1 MSDPQP
7 FPSARDSP
15 SAAHPAADGLS
26 AAYLVQLL
34 NAVDQAVVATTPEGE
49 IVLWNRCAERL
60 YGWHADE
67 AVGRNILD
75 VAPAEMSREQAA
87 MIMDEL
93 RAGRA
98 WSGEFRVRRRDGASF
113 QAWVADAPVVDG
125 EGRLIGIVGVS
136 TDLTGRQKTERALAR
151 AERETRR
158 ERERLWSVFRNAPA
172 AMALVHGPEH
182 VFEMANAAYVRL
194 VAREVVGVPFARALP
209 EVAGQGITEMLD
221 AAFASGEAQ
230 GASERTVHL
239 RDGDGRLVEH
249 YFDFT
254 IQPLPEEDGKSE
266 RLLLMVADVSDQV
279 HARRA
284 AEVARLT
291 AEEANRAKSQFL
303 ANMSHEIRTPI
314 NAVTGYAEL
323 LEMGIGGPLTAQQRH
338 QVERIRGSSQ
348 HLLTLVNEVLD
359 LAKVESGQMTVQRER
374 GQVAEALDGALSL
387 VQTQAARRGLRL
399 VDDTGAAR
407 EAAFVGD
414 ADRVRQILV
423 NLLSNAVK
431 FTESGGRVSVC
442 ASVTE
447 QPDDD
452 ARLAG
457 RGPWMRVDV
466 EDTGMGIAPERLAT
480 VFDPFVQVDASYT
493 RQAGG
498 TGLGLTISRRLAR
511 MMEGDLTV
519 RSRLGS
525 GSCFTLWLPA
535 APEAE
540 PNEIRPRWPRAP
552 HAVAG
557 LGEVGRALV
566 RVAEPTVAELGRRL
580 RDDASVRNTD
590 ANRAQ
595 LENHTAT
602 FLVDIGLALVTLDEG
617 GGEPE
622 LMRDGTEIQRLI
634 AERHGAQRARLGWS
648 EEDLYREFQLLR
660 EILVPLVLEE
670 TTLAVEANVEDAL
683 GVLERL
689 LQQAELISVRGLRN
703 ARHRDGVMGG

>member
-1 MSDPQP
+1 MSDRQP
-7 FPSARDSP
+7 FPSSHESP
-15 SAAHPAADGLS
+15 PAAHPAVDALS

-49 IVLWNRCAERL
+49 ILLWNRCAERL
-60 YGWHADE
+60 YGWPADE

-98 WSGEFRVRRRDGASF
+98 WSGEFRVRRRDGGSF
-113 QAWVADAPVVDG
+113 QAWVADTPVVDG

-151 AERETRR
+151 AEDEARR
-158 ERERLWSVFRNAPA
+158 ERERLSSVFRNAPA
-172 AMALVHGPEH
+172 AIALVRGPEH

-194 VAREVVGVPFARALP
+194 VAREVVGAPFARVLP
-209 EVAGQGITEMLD
+209 ELAGQGITEMLD
-221 AAFASGEAQ
+221 EVFATGVARVE
-230 GASERTVHL
+230 SERVVHL
-239 RDGDGRLVEH
+239 RDREGRLVEH
-249 YFDFT
+249 FFDFT
-254 IQPLPEEDGKSE
+254 LQPLPEEDGGTE
-266 RLLLMVADVSDQV
+266 RLLLMVANVSEQV
-279 HARRA
+279 QARRA

-338 QVERIRGSSQ
+338 QVERIRSSSE

-359 LAKVESGQMTVQRER
+359 LAKVESGQMTVQLEQ
-374 GQVAEALDGALSL
+374 GQVGETLDGALAL

-399 VDDTGAAR
+399 VDDTGTAR

-414 ADRVRQILV
+414 EDRVRQILV

-431 FTESGGRVSVC
+431 FTESGGRVSAC
-442 ASVTE
+442 ASVTG

-452 ARLAG
+452 ARLPG
-457 RGPWMRVDV
+457 RGPWVRMDV

-511 MMEGDLTV
+511 LMDGDLTV
-519 RSRLGS
+519 RSRLGG

-540 PNEIRPRWPRAP
+540 PQEIGRRWPRAP
-552 HAVAG
+552 HAVSG

-566 RVAEPTVAELGRRL
+566 RVAQPTVAELGRRL
-580 RDDASVRNTD
+580 REDPVLRHSPDT
-590 ANRAQ
+590 NRAQ

-634 AERHGAQRARLGWS
+634 ADRHGAQRARLGWD
-648 EEDLYREFQLLR
+648 ENDLEREFQLLR
-660 EILVPLVLEE
+660 EILTPLVVEE
-670 TTLAVEANVEDAL
+670 AGRSAGASLDDAL

-689 LQQAELISVRGLRN
+689 LQQAELISIRGLRN
-703 ARHRDGVMGG
+703 ARQRDGG

>member
-1 MSDPQP
+1 MSDWQP
-7 FPSARDSP
+7 SP
-15 SAAHPAADGLS
+15 SSGESPSPAHPAADPLS

-34 NAVDQAVVATTPEGE
+34 DAVEQAVVATTPEGE

-60 YGWHADE
+60 YGWPAHE

-98 WSGEFRVRRRDGASF
+98 WSGEFRVRRRDGATF
-113 QAWVADAPVVDG
+113 QAWVADAPVVDE

-136 TDLTGRQKTERALAR
+136 TDLTSRQKTELALVR
-151 AERETRR
+151 AEGDARR
-158 ERERLWSVFRNAPA
+158 ERERLWSVFRHAPA
-172 AMALVHGPEH
+172 AIALVRGPDY

-194 VAREVVGVPFARALP
+194 VGREVVGRPFAEALP
-209 EVAGQGITEMLD
+209 ELAGQGISEMLD
-221 AAFASGEAQ
+221 EAFASGEPRVE
-230 GASERTVHL
+230 SERPVHL
-239 RDGDGRLVEH
+239 RGGDGRLAERF
-249 YFDFT
+249 FDFT
-254 IQPLPEEDGKSE
+254 LQPLPEEDGPLE
-266 RLLLMVADVSDQV
+266 RILVMAADVSAQV
-279 HARRA
+279 QARRA

-338 QVERIRGSSQ
+338 QVERIRTSSE

-359 LAKVESGQMTVQRER
+359 LAKVESGQMTVQREQ
-374 GQVAEALDGALSL
+374 GQVAEAMDGALSM
-387 VQTQAARRGLRL
+387 VQTQAVRRGLRL
-399 VDDTGAAR
+399 ADGTGAAR

-442 ASVTE
+442 ASVTG

-452 ARLAG
+452 ARLPG
-457 RGPWMRVDV
+457 PGPWVRVDV
-466 EDTGMGIAPERLAT
+466 EDTGVGIAPERLAM

-511 MMEGDLTV
+511 LMDGDLTV
-519 RSRLGS
+519 RSRLGG

-535 APEAE
+535 APETEAE
-540 PNEIRPRWPRAP
+540 EVGRRWPRSP
-552 HAVAG
+552 HALPG
-557 LGEVGRALV
+557 LGEVGRAVV
-566 RVAEPTVAELGRRL
+566 RVAQPAVAQLGQRL
-580 RDDASVRNTD
+580 REDARVRNTERTD
-590 ANRAQ
+590 RVQ

-634 AERHGAQRARLGWS
+634 ADRHGAQRARLGWT

-660 EILVPLVLEE
+660 EVLTPLVREE
-670 TTLAVEANVEDAL
+670 ARRTDDANMDDAL
-683 GVLERL
+683 GVLDRL
-689 LQQAELISVRGLRN
+689 LQQAELISIRGLRN
-703 ARHRDGVMGG
+703 AHQRDRV

>member
-1 MSDPQP
+1 MSDP
-7 FPSARDSP
+7 RTSP
-15 SAAHPAADGLS
+15 SSNDSAATEALS

-34 NAVDQAVVATTPEGE
+34 DAVEQAVVATTPEGR
-49 IVLWNRCAERL
+49 ILLWNRCAERL
-60 YGWHADE
+60 YGWPAQE
-67 AVGRNILD
+67 ALGRNILD
-75 VAPAEMSREQAA
+75 VAPAQMSREQASL
-87 MIMDEL
+87 ILDEL

-98 WSGEFRVRRRDGASF
+98 WSGEFTVRRRDGGTF
-113 QAWVADAPVVDG
+113 QAWVADTPVLDAD
-125 EGRLIGIVGVS
+125 GRLVGIVGVS
-136 TDLTGRQKTERALAR
+136 TDLTSKQVTEHALAR
-151 AERETRR
+151 AEGDARR
-158 ERERLWSVFRNAPA
+158 EKERLWSVFRHAPA
-172 AMALVHGPEH
+172 AIALVRGPEH

-194 VAREVVGVPFARALP
+194 VGREVVGVPFAHALP
-209 EVAGQGITEMLD
+209 ELAGQGIVEMLD
-221 AAFASGEAQ
+221 DAFASGAARVE
-230 GASERTVHL
+230 SERSVHL
-239 RDGDGRLVEH
+239 RQGEGPLAEW
-249 YFDFT
+249 FIDFT
-254 IQPLPEEDGKSE
+254 VQPLPEEEGDTR
-266 RLLLMVADVSDQV
+266 RLLIVAADVSGQV
-279 HARRA
+279 QARRA

-338 QVERIRGSSQ
+338 QVERIRSSSQ

-359 LAKVESGQMTVQRER
+359 LAKVESGQMTVHCDH
-374 GQVAEALDGALSL
+374 GQVAEVLDGALAL

-399 VDDTGAAR
+399 VDDTGTAR
-407 EAAFVGD
+407 EAGFVGD

-431 FTESGGRVSVC
+431 FTEPGGRVSVC
-442 ASVTE
+442 ASVTG

-452 ARLAG
+452 ARLPGA
-457 RGPWMRVDV
+457 GPWVRVDV
-466 EDTGMGIAPERLAT
+466 EDTGMGIAPERVAT
-480 VFDPFVQVDASYT
+480 VFEPFVQVDASYT

-511 MMEGDLTV
+511 LMEGDLTV
-519 RSRLGS
+519 RSRLGR

-540 PNEIRPRWPRAP
+540 PEEIGRRWPRAP

-557 LGEVGRALV
+557 LGDVGRALV
-566 RVAEPTVAELGRRL
+566 RVAEPAVAELGRRL
-580 RDDASVRNTD
+580 RDDAVVRNTNH
-590 ANRAQ
+590 NRAQ

-634 AERHGAQRARLGWS
+634 ADRHGAQRARLGWS
-648 EEDLYREFQLLR
+648 EEDLGREFQLLR
-660 EILVPLVLEE
+660 EIVNPLVI
-670 TTLAVEANVEDAL
+670 AEARRSAGAEADDAL
-683 GVLERL
+683 GVLDRL
-689 LQQAELISVRGLRN
+689 LQQAELISIRGLRN
-703 ARHRDGVMGG
+703 ARHRESV

>member
-1 MSDPQP
+1 VE
-7 FPSARDSP
+7 A
-15 SAAHPAADGLS
+15 LS

-34 NAVDQAVVATTPEGE
+34 DAVEQAVVATRPDGR

-60 YGWHADE
+60 YGWSADE
-67 AVGRNILD
+67 AVGRNVVD
-75 VAPAEMSREQAA
+75 MVPSEMSREQAA
-87 MIMDEL
+87 AIMDEL

-98 WSGEFRVRRRDGASF
+98 WAGEFRVRRRDGGTF
-113 QAWVADAPVVDG
+113 QAWVADTPVLDR

-136 TDLTGRQKTERALAR
+136 TDLTNRQKTERALVR
-151 AERETRR
+151 AEADARH
-158 ERERLWSVFRNAPA
+158 ERERLWSVFGHAPA
-172 AMALVHGPEH
+172 AIALVRGPEH

-194 VAREVVGVPFARALP
+194 VGREVAGRAFAEVLP
-209 EVAGQGITEMLD
+209 ELAGQGIVEMLD
-221 AAFASGEAQ
+221 EVFASGQPRVET
-230 GASERTVHL
+230 ERAVHL
-239 RDGDGRLVEH
+239 RGRDGRMAER

-254 IQPLPEEDGKSE
+254 LQPLPEEDGRME
-266 RLLLMVADVSDQV
+266 RILLLVADVSAQV
-279 HARRA
+279 QARRE
-284 AEVARLT
+284 AEAARLT

-323 LEMGIGGPLTAQQRH
+323 LEMGIGGPLTPQQRH
-338 QVERIRGSSQ
+338 HVERIRSSSQ
-348 HLLTLVNEVLD
+348 HLLMLVNEVLD
-359 LAKVESGQMTVQRER
+359 LAKVESGQMSVQREQAR
-374 GQVAEALDGALSL
+374 VGEALDGALGL
-387 VQTQAARRGLRL
+387 VQTQAVSRELRL
-399 VDDTGAAR
+399 VDDTGTAR

-431 FTESGGRVSVC
+431 FTEAGGRVSIC
-442 ASVTE
+442 ASVTG

-452 ARLAG
+452 ARLPG
-457 RGPWMRVDV
+457 TGPWVRMDV
-466 EDTGMGIAPERLAT
+466 EDTGMGIAPERVAT
-480 VFDPFVQVDASYT
+480 VFEPFVQVDASYT

-511 MMEGDLTV
+511 LMEGDLTV
-519 RSRLGS
+519 RSRLGK

-535 APEAE
+535 APETE
-540 PNEIRPRWPRAP
+540 PEEIGRRWPRAP
-552 HAVAG
+552 HSVAG
-557 LGEVGRALV
+557 LGEVGRAVV
-566 RVAEPTVAELGRRL
+566 RVAEPAVAELGRRL
-580 RDDASVRNTD
+580 REDAAVRHTD

-648 EEDLYREFQLLR
+648 EEDLCREFQLLR
-660 EILVPLVLEE
+660 EILRPLVV
-670 TTLAVEANVEDAL
+670 AEAARSAEAEVDDAL

-689 LQQAELISVRGLRN
+689 LHQAELISVRGLRN
-703 ARHRDGVMGG
+703 ARHRDAL